1 MAQVR
6 GKLLLELQQLLRQA
20 RLQRARPTQ
29 CQESRYRPAMVE
41 TCELTSA
48 GMGWAEVEATSAYQA
63 AEVVEMVRP
72 QRRAMKDRN
81 SAVVAAANRVWMV
94 IQTGPVVVQAVAANL
109 TTMAATVAQPEQS
122 AAIPVMRPAPMA
134 VGRVANSAAMM
145 AQPARSAAIP
155 VTRPALMA
163 VGMEGSPAGRSAQ
176 TAVGKAAMAVP
187 PVGREA
193 NPAGRA
199 VPPARSAATLVM
211 VVGMEVPT
219 ALLDQLLSLWEALA
233 K

>member
-48 GMGWAEVEATSAYQA
+48 GMGWAGVEAPLAYQA
-63 AEVVEMVRP
+63 AEVVEKVRP

-81 SAVVAAANRVWMV
+81 SAAVAAANRVWMV

-122 AAIPVMRPAPMA
+122 AAIPVTRPAP
-134 VGRVANSAAMM
+134 
-145 AQPARSAAIP
+145 
-155 VTRPALMA
+155 TK
-163 VGMEGSPAGRSAQ
+163 AG
-176 TAVGKAAMAVP
+176 TA
-187 PVGREA
+187 
-193 NPAGRA
+193 
-199 VPPARSAATLVM
+199 
-211 VVGMEVPT
+211 PT
-219 ALLDQLLSLWEALA
+219 VCLPQL
-233 K
+233 

>member
-48 GMGWAEVEATSAYQA
+48 GMDWAGVEAPLAYQA

-81 SAVVAAANRVWMV
+81 SAAVAAANRVWYRVEMV
-94 IQTGPVVVQAVAANL
+94 IQTGPVVVQAVAASL
-109 TTMAATVAQPEQS
+109 TTMAATVAQPE
-122 AAIPVMRPAPMA
+122 
-134 VGRVANSAAMM
+134 
-145 AQPARSAAIP
+145 RSAAIP
-155 VTRPALMA
+155 ATRSAPMA

-176 TAVGKAAMAVP
+176 TFVGKAAM
-187 PVGREA
+187 
-193 NPAGRA
+193 
-199 VPPARSAATLVM
+199 
-211 VVGMEVPT
+211 
-219 ALLDQLLSLWEALA
+219 
-233 K
+233 

>member
-48 GMGWAEVEATSAYQA
+48 GMGWAGVEAPLAYQA
-63 AEVVEMVRP
+63 AEVVEKVRP

-81 SAVVAAANRVWMV
+81 SAAVAAANRVWMV

-122 AAIPVMRPAPMA
+122 AAIPVTRPAPMA
-134 VGRVANSAAMM
+134 VERVANSAAMM

-155 VTRPALMA
+155 VTR
-163 VGMEGSPAGRSAQ
+163 
-176 TAVGKAAMAVP
+176 
-187 PVGREA
+187 
-193 NPAGRA
+193 
-199 VPPARSAATLVM
+199 
-211 VVGMEVPT
+211 
-219 ALLDQLLSLWEALA
+219 
-233 K
+233 

>member
-48 GMGWAEVEATSAYQA
+48 GMDWAGVEAPLAYQA

-81 SAVVAAANRVWMV
+81 LAAVAAANRVWMV

-109 TTMAATVAQPEQS
+109 TTMAATVGQPVRS
-122 AAIPVMRPAPMA
+122 AAIPAMKPAPMA
-134 VGRVANSAAMM
+134 VD
-145 AQPARSAAIP
+145 
-155 VTRPALMA
+155 
-163 VGMEGSPAGRSAQ
+163 MEGSPAGRSAQ
-176 TAVGKAAMAVP
+176 TSVGQAAM
-187 PVGREA
+187 
-193 NPAGRA
+193 
-199 VPPARSAATLVM
+199 
-211 VVGMEVPT
+211 
-219 ALLDQLLSLWEALA
+219 
-233 K
+233 

>member
-1 MAQVR
+1 M
-6 GKLLLELQQLLRQA
+6 
-20 RLQRARPTQ
+20 
-29 CQESRYRPAMVE
+29 
-41 TCELTSA
+41 
-48 GMGWAEVEATSAYQA
+48 AYQA

-81 SAVVAAANRVWMV
+81 SAAVAAANRVWMV

-109 TTMAATVAQPEQS
+109 TKMAATVAQPEQS

-134 VGRVANSAAMM
+134 VGRVTNSAAMM

-176 TAVGKAAMAVP
+176 TSVGKAAMVVP

-193 NPAGRA
+193 NLAGRA
-199 VPPARSAATLVM
+199 VPPARSAATLAM
-211 VVGMEVPT
+211 VVEMEVPT
-219 ALLDQLLSLWEALA
+219 SLLDQFLNL
-233 K
+233 

>member
-48 GMGWAEVEATSAYQA
+48 GMGWAGVEAPSAYQA
-63 AEVVEMVRP
+63 AEAVEKVRP

-81 SAVVAAANRVWMV
+81 SAAVAAANRVWMV

-109 TTMAATVAQPEQS
+109 TTMAATVAQP
-122 AAIPVMRPAPMA
+122 
-134 VGRVANSAAMM
+134 
-145 AQPARSAAIP
+145 ARSAAIP
-155 VTRPALMA
+155 VTRPAPMA
-163 VGMEGSPAGRSAQ
+163 VGMEGSPAGRLAQ

-193 NPAGRA
+193 NPAAMA

-211 VVGMEVPT
+211 VVEMEVPT
-219 ALLDQLLSLWEALA
+219 SLLDQFLNLWETLE
-233 K
+233 KLGE